1 MSDPAGL
8 AVTAVAVLGPYLAAG
23 GAEAATH
30 EQDDRRERGEAGG
43 QVQRHGPR
51 AVGEAG
57 LQARRGD
64 EEGQQRGRGDQPVAG
79 AAVTLI
85 SGPVDIAPPLGVTLV
100 KVETARDM
108 MARIARELPQVR
120 IDGVTDGK
128 PAAKAGLKA
137 GDVVVK
143 LGEHR
148 ITDMMSYMK
157 GLGKFTKGEQTV
169 VTVLRNGKEEK
180 VNVTW

>member
-1 MSDPAGL
+1 MVSANYDGMLRITRHIEDLIVSLNDSGKVAFTK
-8 AVTAVAVLGPYLAAG
+8 TAVDTTSSPSFK
-23 GAEAATH
+23 
-30 EQDDRRERGEAGG
+30 
-43 QVQRHGPR
+43 
-51 AVGEAG
+51 
-57 LQARRGD
+57 
-64 EEGQQRGRGDQPVAG
+64 
-79 AAVTLI
+79 VTLGVVPDYAY
-85 SGPVDIAPPLGVTLV
+85 SGEG
-100 KVETARDM
+100 M
-108 MARIARELPQVR
+108 R